1 MGQQHTQ
8 CDDEQHSLF
17 LSPLFCLSVYCS
29 QFERVAQSR
38 ELLLSLLT
46 PSLLGDRL
54 AAELTLLHLLSS
66 VYGRTDMLALGKFS
80 LNLTHC
86 PSASSPPSLPLAP
99 SSPPSLP
106 LAPSLHRVLTQ
117 LLSQVCVCA
126 CVYVWEW
133 VGVGV

>member
-99 SSPPSLP
+99 S
-106 LAPSLHRVLTQ
+106 LHRVLTQ